1 MTKKSDLSE
10 YNIPVRPRT
19 KVTRDAVNGRFAS
32 EVVSHTSDGR
42 IVSVRNASSSTVKEV
57 ATKVIREHQ
66 EVIRRLAKR

>member
-1 MTKKSDLSE
+1 MTNKFDLSK

-32 EVVSHTSDGR
+32 EVVTHTSDGR
-42 IVSVRNASSSTVKEV
+42 IVSVRSASSSTVKEV